1 MHTTTEGQQGERG
14 DLMKTLVLIAALV
27 FVSLGLPL
35 AAEAQRPTTV
45 HRIGF
50 LSYASPSLTHHFLEA
65 FRYGL
70 HERGYVEGTHFT
82 IESRYAEG
90 DPERLPGLAAE
101 LIGLQVAV
109 IVTAGSQAIQAV
121 KQATSTIPVVIAA
134 SADPVETG
142 FVTSLARP
150 GENLTGL
157 SLSAP
162 ELSGKRLELLKE
174 AVPAIVHVAVLANPA
189 NLNTAAQ
196 LRETQRVACIITTG
210 LIQPRDSNCTV
221 EHLSPKKPWQLSLVC
236 HL

>member
-1 MHTTTEGQQGERG
+1 
-14 DLMKTLVLIAALV
+14 MKVLALIIALALLVTPLTVAAPPP
-27 FVSLGLPL
+27 G
-35 AAEAQRPTTV
+35 TV

-50 LSYASPSLTHHFLEA
+50 LWNASPALTHHLLEA
-65 FRYGL
+65 FRHGL

-82 IESRYAEG
+82 IEPLCRG
-90 DPERLPGLAAE
+90 DPARLPGLAAE
-101 LIGLQVAV
+101 LVGLQVAV

-134 SADPVETG
+134 SSDPVETG

-174 AVPAIVHVAVLANPA
+174 AVPAITHVAVLVNPA
-189 NLNTAAQ
+189 NPNTTAQ
-196 LRETQRVACIITTG
+196 LRETSA
-210 LIQPRDSNCTV
+210 QPRRCRCSCTRWRCAARRSWTRP
-221 EHLSPKKPWQLSLVC
+221 SPPSAVC
-236 HL
+236 RRTRSSCSWIRCLCNSVRVWSS